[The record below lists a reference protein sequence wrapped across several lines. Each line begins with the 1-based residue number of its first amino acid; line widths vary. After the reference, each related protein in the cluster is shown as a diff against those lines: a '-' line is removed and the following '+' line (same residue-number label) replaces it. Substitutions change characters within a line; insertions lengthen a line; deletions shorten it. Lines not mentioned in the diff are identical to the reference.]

1 MKVKD
6 ASKMLDR
13 RQLIRKRE
21 EMKGLA
27 KRFPVLVNSLDRDI
41 GFQIMILAKPERGI
55 RVRRT
60 YKYVVEDSDR

>member
-41 GFQIMILAKPERGI
+41 GFQIMILARPEGGI

-60 YKYVVEDSDR
+60 DKYVVEDSDR